1 MNLLDFYKIACL
13 TAKHRG
19 FDIPAQINV
28 YAFINGGDLYYE
40 VNIYINGERIKG
52 KQQKNPVAAI
62 RAFKNALNFH
72 KHQYNKQYEYIELI

>member
-1 MNLLDFYKIACL
+1 MNLLDFYKTACL

-19 FDIPAQINV
+19 FDTPRLVNA
-28 YAFINGGDLYYE
+28 YAFIYGGDLWYE
-40 VNIYINGERIKG
+40 INIYINDECIKG

-72 KHQYNKQYEYIELI
+72 KHQYSKQYEYIELI